1 MPNLEDTKIIVSPS
15 PFRSPRVCA
24 VPQGMSIRNIVD
36 YIYEQG
42 GVPTL
47 YRNDDFI
54 VEINGELINKDRWN
68 IIPGHKD
75 HVLVYIPVHGSSEGG
90 KNPLRTILSI
100 VVMVVAIAATWYF
113 AGAGGYLS
121 AGALGISKG
130 AAANLY
136 GAVWGAV
143 TMTAGTMLI
152 NALFPI
158 SVAGLSSESPE
169 DSPTYSIQGASNRLI
184 PFGTIPVILGT
195 HKFYP
200 PLGAKPYT
208 EIVGDDEYIRMVFVW
223 GYGPLKIRNIKIG
236 DTLLSS
242 DGTTL
247 DGEFEDVEI
256 ETVEGRSDDADLT
269 LFPNSVSQSFINI
282 ELKKAD

>member
-113 AGAGGYLS
+113 GGAGGYLS

-130 AAANLY
+130 MSANLY
-136 GAVWGAV
+136 GAVWGAAI
-143 TMTAGTMLI
+143 MTAGTMLI
-152 NALFPI
+152 NAAFPI

-169 DSPTYSIQGASNRLI
+169 DSPTYSIQGASNKLI
-184 PFGTIPVILGT
+184 PVSYT
-195 HKFYP
+195 H
-200 PLGAKPYT
+200 
-208 EIVGDDEYIRMVFVW
+208 
-223 GYGPLKIRNIKIG
+223 
-236 DTLLSS
+236 
-242 DGTTL
+242 
-247 DGEFEDVEI
+247 
-256 ETVEGRSDDADLT
+256 LT
-269 LFPNSVSQSFINI
+269 LPTIYSV
-282 ELKKAD
+282 